1 MTRRDELIKIVGSD
15 PINAKMIDYVIGLE
29 NRLDKLEKNDREGI
43 APFYEVN
50 PDNPRQQ
57 RINPTF
63 KAYKE
68 LLQQY
73 TNCYKALAKMNDKD
87 DGKEESPL
95 RKWAANRNVNTS

>member
-1 MTRRDELIKIVGSD
+1 MGRREELITIVGDD

-29 NRLDKLEKNDREGI
+29 KRLDELEQNDITGI
-43 APFYEVN
+43 APFYKVN
-50 PDNPRQQ
+50 PDNPTQQ
-57 RINPTF
+57 KVMPMF

-87 DGKEESPL
+87 DNKNESPL
-95 RKWAANRNVNTS
+95 RQWAARRNVNTG